1 MPDIFD
7 DKWKHFKGDTTRV
20 CLQCGYRWPIQD
32 MNTVTDTP
40 GCPQCGYANA
50 DILTESHS
58 KDWRYDERLQS
69 AMIEIEVFGTV
80 VDGIPLGWLK
90 EQIDNFLKVLIN
102 ADLDTASRLS
112 GAPASEYKD
121 STVTGLDALDS
132 DLADR
137 VRDFLD
143 GVRSWPSDR
152 ASRAKRAHVNH
163 WDADQHRN

>member
-58 KDWRYDERLQS
+58 KDWRDDERLQS

-112 GAPASEYKD
+112 GAPAGEYSD
-121 STVTGLDALDS
+121 IHHPGLDS